1 MCLVS
6 SVVCA
11 RPDGSCRGKR
21 SAVEMNSTTIIKES
35 VMTTT
40 PTMSDSSE
48 TYNYTLIFFNSST
61 DHNSSDVTMAA
72 DGLDSLMNVF
82 IALVLAVLILTTA
95 IGK

>member
-1 MCLVS
+1 MCAALT
-6 SVVCA
+6 A
-11 RPDGSCRGKR
+11 PAAGKER
-21 SAVEMNSTTIIKES
+21 SAVEMNSTTITRES
-35 VMTTT
+35 VMTT

-48 TYNYTLIFFNSST
+48 TYNYTLIFFNSSM
-61 DHNSSDVTMAA
+61 DHNSSDLTMAV